1 MEPNSKKMNSG
12 YRKSSTMY
20 CDSPF
25 IKKAVDGEKA
35 RVVKPSEVVNKE
47 NSPEGSE
54 KEKE

>member
-1 MEPNSKKMNSG
+1 
-12 YRKSSTMY
+12 MY